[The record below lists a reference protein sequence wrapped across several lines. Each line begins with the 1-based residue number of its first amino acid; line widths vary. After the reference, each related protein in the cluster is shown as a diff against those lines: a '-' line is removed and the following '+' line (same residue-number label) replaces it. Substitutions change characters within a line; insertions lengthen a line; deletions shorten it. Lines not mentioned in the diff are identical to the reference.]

1 MNDSVIPKNGDPFEV
16 VSYFVTDQQHVVIQ
30 SGTSQRLHL
39 NDHAQNG
46 RLHLGTAPH
55 GRFKYING
63 EFEPYTPDVSYD
75 LARRDGY
82 PPIEEQLD
90 MLWHAMD
97 QGAMPKAEPF
107 YTTLQ
112 RVKQQHPKT

>member
-1 MNDSVIPKNGDPFEV
+1 MNSSPVDGGDPYEV
-16 VSYFVTDQQHVVIQ
+16 VSYFVTDQQGVVIQ
-30 SGTSQRLHL
+30 TGTSQRLHL
-39 NDHAQNG
+39 NDHAQGG
-46 RLHLGTAPH
+46 RLHLGAAPH

-63 EFEPYTPDVSYD
+63 EFEPYTPEVSYD

>member
-1 MNDSVIPKNGDPFEV
+1 EV
-16 VSYFVTDQQHVVIQ
+16 VSYFVTDQQNVVIQ

-39 NDHAQNG
+39 NDHATSG
-46 RLHLGTAPH
+46 VLHLGMAPQ
-55 GRFKYING
+55 GRFKYIDG
-63 EFEPYTPDVSYD
+63 EFEPHAPDVSYD
-75 LARRDGY
+75 LARRGGY